1 MILLCT
7 CLCVCDLSNG
17 ILKNCESLLSSC
29 GISYPFSPPL
39 RRRLLLRGEEKRK
52 KKWWKPPAAFRIV
65 FRLVENVG
73 VSVCGVPYS
82 DYSPRVIPSLPPEE
96 RKKER
101 KNNTTTWRS
110 RKDFPSYGWSQAGSR
125 PESRKVSPGVVPP
138 RPSPCSFHCSRGP
151 TQSVSNTHNGLT
163 SGSWPS
169 FYSSS
174 SSIVWWLEKWK
185 KNCRRTVGR
194 SVNHKTP
201 TTAREKES

>member
-1 MILLCT
+1 METSRRVSHCISFGRKCWSQRLWC
-7 CLCVCDLSNG
+7 
-17 ILKNCESLLSSC
+17 SLFWLFPA
-29 GISYPFSPPL
+29 SYT
-39 RRRLLLRGEEKRK
+39 
-52 KKWWKPPAAFRIV
+52 V
-65 FRLVENVG
+65 FASR
-73 VSVCGVPYS
+73 
-82 DYSPRVIPSLPPEE
+82 

-138 RPSPCSFHCSRGP
+138 RPSPCSFHCNRGP

-185 KNCRRTVGR
+185 KNCRSRERLVGR
-194 SVNHKTP
+194 S
-201 TTAREKES
+201 TTKHPQQQERKRARESNASLTDQPVQYNWHVQSHTHTHSLTMDSLNKLREGRI